1 MTMIYSFPHTNDH
14 LIDYVHIIN
23 YFIIIQEMNK
33 SGVWKSLESKP
44 VEVVEGER
52 QQGSKDNTPDE
63 GIVIKVS

>member
-1 MTMIYSFPHTNDH
+1 MTYTFSLINDH
-14 LIDYVHIIN
+14 LIDYVHIMN

>member
-1 MTMIYSFPHTNDH
+1 MTYSFPLINDH
-14 LIDYVHIIN
+14 LIDYVHIMN
-23 YFIIIQEMNK
+23 HFIIIQEMNK

>member
-1 MTMIYSFPHTNDH
+1 
-14 LIDYVHIIN
+14 
-23 YFIIIQEMNK
+23 MNK